1 MSKTDY
7 ASCQK
12 VFLAL
17 GQIAA
22 KETIR
27 NAWRKCEGVNEVK
40 TMSWTGKH
48 KPGHEW
54 LEDAVVLGNKA
65 MRKDDI
71 PQAGQTMALVDGCS
85 AVSGIANNFCS
96 VSDKVSLV
104 QVLLEDMQNMTQQK
118 MMGYVE
124 EEKLRRELQEEVCQ
138 QKWIEQSP
146 DMDGKPIAKPLW
158 KENINQVE
166 EMLKDS
172 EKDAIARTISEEKEK
187 RWRVYQRDLA
197 FEIGSIQTQLTE
209 ILASLDDSQA

>member
-1 MSKTDY
+1 MDDIYKYIQMTQGYADRALVAILKNGTELTNPAAVGIEMSKTDY

-22 KETIR
+22 KETIG

-40 TMSWTGKH
+40 VMSWTGKH

-71 PQAGQTMALVDGCS
+71 PQAAQTMAVVDGCT
-85 AVSGIANNFCS
+85 AVSGTADNFCS
-96 VSDKVSLV
+96 VSDKVSIV

-118 MMGYVE
+118 MMGHVE

-138 QKWIEQSP
+138 QKWIEQNP
-146 DMDGKPIAKPLW
+146 DMDGKPIAKPPW
-158 KENINQVE
+158 KESINQVE
-166 EMLKDS
+166 EML
-172 EKDAIARTISEEKEK
+172 
-187 RWRVYQRDLA
+187 
-197 FEIGSIQTQLTE
+197 
-209 ILASLDDSQA
+209 